1 MITESSDISISTIC
15 VRIPQF
21 NYWVGS
27 PFISWHIKTIIYSIS
42 LCQNWGERRCFYNI
56 SRIGTK
62 LNYMLYLHYG
72 KLLSWERN
80 KSSYSFSIHIFYGFE
95 TPFELIDSIT
105 ICYTKELFIKVSSKH
120 GHIHKDT
127 NIHTRTYTI
136 THCLCNTIWLH
147 SSNGKRMKKAT
158 LFSCSEEWLYYFLM
172 IRKDCCGI

>member
-1 MITESSDISISTIC
+1 MITESFDISISTIC

-42 LCQNWGERRCFYNI
+42 LCQNWGERCFYNI

-62 LNYMLYLHYG
+62 LNYMLYLFCGIVG
-72 KLLSWERN
+72 KEINPHIL
-80 KSSYSFSIHIFYGFE
+80 FSIHILYGFE
-95 TPFELIDSIT
+95 TLFKLIDSMSISHT
-105 ICYTKELFIKVSSKH
+105 IELFIKVSSKH

-158 LFSCSEEWLYYFLM
+158 LSSCSKEWLCYFLM